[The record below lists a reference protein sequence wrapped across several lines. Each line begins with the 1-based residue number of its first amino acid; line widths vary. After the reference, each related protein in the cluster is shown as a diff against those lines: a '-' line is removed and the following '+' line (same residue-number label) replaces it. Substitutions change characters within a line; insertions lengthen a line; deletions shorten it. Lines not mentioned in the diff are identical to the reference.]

1 MVRDFA
7 VSRSLQPWCKED
19 RKWVPTPA
27 ACHPERSEGSRLEI
41 FPRRLSEP
49 DFSQSLPWAVRA
61 RFFASLRMTSE
72 EPALIPQSPFDFAHG
87 PEPVERREKGLR
99 MICSASFDR
108 PPIRSLPSGRSSNQS
123 SPPHAPRALSPAQP
137 CGLSLCPLQ
146 ESPRPS
152 RGPVHTV
159 CDASG

>member
-49 DFSQSLPWAVRA
+49 DFSRSLPWAVRA
-61 RFFASLRMTSE
+61 RFFASLRFFAEFTLGSQSE
-72 EPALIPQSPFDFAHG
+72 ILRFAQNDKRRACADPAVAG
-87 PEPVERREKGLR
+87 EG
-99 MICSASFDR
+99 
-108 PPIRSLPSGRSSNQS
+108 
-123 SPPHAPRALSPAQP
+123 AQN
-137 CGLSLCPLQ
+137 
-146 ESPRPS
+146 
-152 RGPVHTV
+152 
-159 CDASG
+159 